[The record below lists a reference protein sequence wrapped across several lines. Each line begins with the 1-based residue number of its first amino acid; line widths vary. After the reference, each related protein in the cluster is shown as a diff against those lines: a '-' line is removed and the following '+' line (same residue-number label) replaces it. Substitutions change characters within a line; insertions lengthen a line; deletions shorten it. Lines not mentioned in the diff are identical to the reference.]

1 MKRFDLSLGFLHNF
15 PDLRFITTYF
25 KNWTHH
31 SGHSILFSMLWL
43 FMVLLLSLDTL
54 QAQTDHS
61 RLVGSREGKL
71 IVNYWSSATDP
82 EVEEL
87 KSLMVDAIE
96 IYLNGAVDVVDGD
109 VTWKASLRVIK
120 KDINTIVRDMMVL
133 GKFKERVSFDG
144 FSDEV
149 DVLLSDVQELDSRD
163 VTRYMNSSDIPFE
176 KRFYFLVQSRIQE
189 VIL

>member
-1 MKRFDLSLGFLHNF
+1 M
-15 PDLRFITTYF
+15 
-25 KNWTHH
+25 
-31 SGHSILFSMLWL
+31 
-43 FMVLLLSLDTL
+43 
-54 QAQTDHS
+54 
-61 RLVGSREGKL
+61 
-71 IVNYWSSATDP
+71 
-82 EVEEL
+82 EVSEE
-87 KSLMVDAIE
+87 S
-96 IYLNGAVDVVDGD
+96 VDVVDGD

-176 KRFYFLVQSRIQE
+176 KRFYF
-189 VIL
+189 